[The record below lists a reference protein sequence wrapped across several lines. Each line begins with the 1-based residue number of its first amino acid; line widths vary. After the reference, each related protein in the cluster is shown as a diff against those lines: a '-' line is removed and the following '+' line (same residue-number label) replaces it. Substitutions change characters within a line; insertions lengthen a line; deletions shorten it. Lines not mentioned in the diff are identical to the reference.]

1 MQAIILAA
9 GMGKR
14 LKELTQDRTKCM
26 VQVNGVA
33 LIDRMLHQIE
43 SRHLSRIVIVVG
55 YQGEKLME
63 YIDTLGIRTPI
74 VYVQNP
80 IYDKT
85 NNIYSLALAKDYLCQ
100 DDTLLFES
108 DLIFED
114 AVIDQLLDDPRETL
128 ALVDKYESW
137 MDGTCVKLGP
147 DDSIASFVPGKNFR
161 FAEAHEY
168 YKTVN
173 IYKFGRHF
181 SRTHYVPFLE
191 AYSKALGNNEY
202 YEQVLRVITMLD
214 DPEIRAKR
222 LNGQLWYEIDDIQD
236 LDIASSMFAQ
246 DPDFRVSLM
255 QGRYGGYWRYPQLLD
270 FCYLVNPYFP
280 PQRLIDE
287 IQANFTP
294 LLTQYP
300 SGMRVNALLAAKNF
314 AVHQQNILVGN
325 GAAELIKAL
334 MARLEGAT
342 GFIRPTFE
350 EYPNRYQDRPN
361 VCFTPAGPDFR
372 YTADDLMAFFGP
384 QDIDNLVLINP
395 DNPTGNYIPAPDVL
409 RLADWAQEKG
419 IRLILDESFADF
431 ADEADNTFIRQDLL
445 DRYRRLYVVKSI
457 SKSYGVPGLRLGVLA
472 SGDQDL
478 IAVLKKDV
486 AIWNINS
493 FAEFYMQIEEKY
505 KKDYARSL
513 EPHPGR
519 AGPLPP
525 GAGEAPQ
532 PAGDPVPG
540 QLSHGGAAGRPVRPG
555 HHPGAA
561 GEPLHP
567 GEGPVPQAGRA
578 AVSPPG
584 RPGHPG
590 QRPAAGGPAAPVRR
604 IKANIAPS
612 GPAGGGNFMPRFFIP
627 QKFLST
633 SYANLLGNST
643 LSGGHPAPRSA
654 ILLLN
659 TTQCLLFIT
668 YLATG

>member
-33 LIDRMLHQIE
+33 LIDRMLHQID

-55 YQGEKLME
+55 YEGEKLMK

-147 DDSIASFVPGKNFR
+147 DDSIASFVPSKNFR
-161 FAEAHEY
+161 FEEAHEY

-202 YEQVLRVITMLD
+202 YEQVLRVIAMLD

-222 LNGQLWYEIDDIQD
+222 LSGQLWYEIDDIQD

-246 DPDFRVSLM
+246 DPDLRVSLM

-287 IQANFTP
+287 IQANFTS

-334 MARLEGAT
+334 MARLEGVT

-361 VCFTPAGPDFR
+361 VCLTPAGPDFR

-409 RLADWAQEKG
+409 RLADWAQGKG

-478 IAVLKKDV
+478 IAALKKDV

-513 EPHPGR
+513 ELIR
-519 AGPLPP
+519 AERARFRRELEKLPNLRVIP
-525 GAGEAPQ
+525 
-532 PAGDPVPG
+532 
-540 QLSHGGAAGRPVRPG
+540 S
-555 HHPGAA
+555 
-561 GEPLHP
+561 
-567 GEGPVPQAGRA
+567 QANYLM
-578 AVSPPG
+578 VE
-584 RPGHPG
+584 
-590 QRPAAGGPAAPVRR
+590 
-604 IKANIAPS
+604 
-612 GPAGGGNFMPRFFIP
+612 
-627 QKFLST
+627 
-633 SYANLLGNST
+633 LLGG
-643 LSGGHPAPRSA
+643 LSARAITRELLVNRCILVKDLSPKLGGQQYLRLAVRDTRDNDR
-654 ILLLN
+654 LLEALRPL
-659 TTQCLLFIT
+659 CG
-668 YLATG
+668 A